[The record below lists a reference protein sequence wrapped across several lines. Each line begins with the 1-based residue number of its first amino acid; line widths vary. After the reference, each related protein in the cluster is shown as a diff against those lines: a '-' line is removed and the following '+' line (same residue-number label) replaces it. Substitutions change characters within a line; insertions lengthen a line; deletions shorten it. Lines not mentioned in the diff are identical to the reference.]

1 MFAIL
6 HLVSVDKQGH
16 KTWEQVGEVSDE
28 SEAMERMAAYP
39 IGKATY
45 VDKNRLLKHSDV
57 IPTKPNSG
65 ESM

>member
-1 MFAIL
+1 
-6 HLVSVDKQGH
+6 
-16 KTWEQVGEVSDE
+16 VGEVSDE

-45 VDKNRLLKHSDV
+45 VDKNRLLKHSDI